1 MSPSLRQQVLRK
13 IPGVDEILSRP
24 EMVDLLKIHPRH
36 VVVEA
41 VRKGLG
47 RLREE
52 ILQKEELH
60 ESEDTL
66 FSFENLSSIF
76 QKEIDLQI
84 QPRLRRV
91 INATGVVIH
100 TNLGRAPLHPSAIEH
115 LIEVSKTYS
124 NLEYDLDRGE
134 RGSRT
139 IHVEEILCRLSGAE
153 SALVVNNNAGAVL
166 LVLNSLAEGKEV
178 IVSRGELVE
187 IGGAFRIPDVMKRSG
202 ALLREVG
209 TTNRTHFND
218 YQKAIGPE
226 TALLLKVH
234 TSNFRVMGFTSE
246 VSLQD
251 LVRLGKEYQ
260 LPVVD
265 DLGSGCLIDLT
276 RYGLEKEPTVQE
288 MIKTGVDAVTIS
300 GDKLLGGPQAGII
313 LGKKKILDLFKIN
326 PLTRALRIDKLT
338 LAALESTLLLYF
350 DEKKAMEEIPTL
362 RMLSLDTKRLKNRG
376 KRLLKRLSGVTN
388 KKMAFTLKEDVSQV
402 GGGALPLQEL
412 PTLVVAV
419 KPLEVSVN
427 SLEENLRKGEP
438 PIVCRISKE
447 ELILDMRTVFDEEIP
462 MLAAGIEKALTQTAK
477 GTGQSGKQNNVENP

>member
-1 MSPSLRQQVLRK
+1 MSPSLRQQALRK
-13 IPGVDEILSRP
+13 IPSVDELLSRP
-24 EMVDLLKIHPRH
+24 QVVDLLKVHPRN

-41 VRKGLG
+41 IRKGLE
-47 RLREE
+47 RVRDDILRKQDLPKLGEAFF
-52 ILQKEELH
+52 
-60 ESEDTL
+60 T
-66 FSFENLSSIF
+66 FENLYPLF
-76 QKEIDLQI
+76 RKEIDLQI

-91 INATGVVIH
+91 INATGVVLH
-100 TNLGRAPLHPSAIEH
+100 TNLGRSPLHPSAIKH
-115 LIEVSKTYS
+115 LVEVSKTYS
-124 NLEYDLDRGE
+124 NLEYDLERGE
-134 RGSRT
+134 RGDRYT
-139 IHVEEILCRLSGAE
+139 HVEETLCRLSGAE

-166 LVLNSLAEGKEV
+166 LVLNTLADGKEV

-202 ALLREVG
+202 ALLREIG

-218 YQKAIGPE
+218 YQKAIGPH

-251 LVRLGKEYQ
+251 LVQLGREHQ

-276 RYGLEKEPTVQE
+276 QHGLEKEPTVQE
-288 MIKTGVDAVTIS
+288 TIKTGVDAVTIS

-313 LGKKKILDLFKIN
+313 LGKKNILDLFKIN

-350 DEKKAMEEIPTL
+350 DEKRAMEEIPVL
-362 RMLSLDTKRLKNRG
+362 SMLSLDMRKLKKRG
-376 KRLLKRLSGVTN
+376 KRLLKRLSRMTN
-388 KKMAFTLKEDVSQV
+388 ERMTISLKEDVSQV

-412 PTLVVAV
+412 PTVVVAV
-419 KPLEVSVN
+419 KPLDFSVN
-427 SLEENLRKGEP
+427 SLEESLRKGDP
-438 PIVCRISKE
+438 PIISRISKE

-462 MLAAGIEKALTQTAK
+462 LLAAGIERAV
-477 GTGQSGKQNNVENP
+477 KQITKS

>member
-13 IPGVDEILSRP
+13 IPRVDEILSRP
-24 EMVDLLKIHPRH
+24 QIVDLLKVHPRN
-36 VVVEA
+36 VVIEA
-41 VRKGLG
+41 IRKGLG
-47 RLREE
+47 RLRGE
-52 ILQKEELH
+52 ILQKQDLSQLEEAF
-60 ESEDTL
+60 
-66 FSFENLSSIF
+66 FSFENLYPLF
-76 QKEIDLQI
+76 QKEIDLQV

-100 TNLGRAPLHPSAIEH
+100 TNLGRAPLHSSAIKH
-115 LIEVSKTYS
+115 LMEVSKTYS

-134 RGSRT
+134 RGDRYT
-139 IHVEEILCRLSGAE
+139 HVEEILCRLSGAE

-166 LVLNSLAEGKEV
+166 LALNTLAEGKEV

-209 TTNRTHFND
+209 TTNRTHFDD
-218 YQKAIGPE
+218 YQKAVSPH

-251 LVRLGKEYQ
+251 LVQLGRERQ
-260 LPVVD
+260 IPVVD
-265 DLGSGCLIDLT
+265 DLGSGCLVDLSQ
-276 RYGLEKEPTVQE
+276 YGLEKEPTVQE
-288 MIKTGVDAVTIS
+288 TIKTGVDAVTIS

-313 LGKKKILDLFKIN
+313 LGKKKLLDLFKIN

-350 DEKKAMEEIPTL
+350 DEKRAMEEIPTL
-362 RMLSLDTKRLKNRG
+362 RMLSLDTKRLKKRG
-376 KRLLKRLSGVTN
+376 KQLLKRLSGMTN
-388 KKMAFTLKEDVSQV
+388 ERMMFSLREDVSQV

-412 PTLVVAV
+412 PTIVVAV
-419 KPLEVSVN
+419 KPLDFSVN
-427 SLEENLRKGEP
+427 SLEENLRKSDP
-438 PIVCRISKE
+438 PIISRISKE

-462 MLAAGIEKALTQTAK
+462 LLAAGIDKALKYLQP
-477 GTGQSGKQNNVENP
+477 Q

>member
-1 MSPSLRQQVLRK
+1 MLRK
-13 IPGVDEILSRP
+13 IPSVDEILSRP
-24 EMVDLLKIHPRH
+24 EIVHLLKNHSRN

-41 VRKGLG
+41 IRKGLG
-47 RLREE
+47 QLRNE
-52 ILQKEELH
+52 ILHKEELSH
-60 ESEDTL
+60 LGDNL
-66 FSFENLSSIF
+66 FSFEYLYPLF
-76 QKEIDLQI
+76 QNEIEQQI

-100 TNLGRAPLHPSAIEH
+100 TNLGRAPLHPSAINH

-124 NLEYDLDRGE
+124 NLEYDLELGE
-134 RGSRT
+134 RGSRYT
-139 IHVEEILCRLSGAE
+139 HVEEILCRLSGAE

-166 LVLNSLAEGKEV
+166 LVLNTIAEGKEV

-218 YQKAIGPE
+218 YQKAIGPH

-234 TSNFRVMGFTSE
+234 TSNFRVIGFTSE

-251 LVRLGKEYQ
+251 LVQLGRENQ
-260 LPVVD
+260 LPVVN

-276 RYGLEKEPTVQE
+276 QYGLEKEPTVQE
-288 MIKTGVDAVTIS
+288 TIKTGVDVVTIS

-313 LGKKKILDLFKIN
+313 LGKKIFLDLFKIN

-350 DEKKAMEEIPTL
+350 DEKRVMEEIPTL
-362 RMLSLDTKRLKNRG
+362 RMLSLDTRGLKRRG
-376 KRLLKRLSGVTN
+376 RRLLKRLSGMMNQGITF
-388 KKMAFTLKEDVSQV
+388 ALREDVSQV

-412 PTLVVAV
+412 PTIIVSV
-419 KPLEVSVN
+419 KPLDFSVN
-427 SLEENLRKGEP
+427 RFEESLRKADP
-438 PIVCRISKE
+438 PIISRISKE

-462 MLAAGIEKALTQTAK
+462 LLAAGIEKALKQL
-477 GTGQSGKQNNVENP
+477 QSQ

>member
-1 MSPSLRQQVLRK
+1 MSPSLRQQLLRK
-13 IPGVDEILSRP
+13 IPSVDEILSRP
-24 EMVDLLKIHPRH
+24 EVNDLLKIHPRH
-36 VVVEA
+36 LVVEA
-41 VRKGLG
+41 IRKGLG

-52 ILQKEELH
+52 ILQKEELPQT
-60 ESEDTL
+60 EDTL
-66 FSFENLSSIF
+66 FSFENLYPLF
-76 QKEIDLQI
+76 QKEIEGQTR
-84 QPRLRRV
+84 PRLRRV

-134 RGSRT
+134 RGNRYA
-139 IHVEEILCRLSGAE
+139 HVEEILCCLSGAE

-166 LVLNSLAEGKEV
+166 LVLNTLAEGKEV

-209 TTNRTHFND
+209 TTNRTHLGD
-218 YQKAIGPE
+218 YQKAIGPQ

-246 VSLQD
+246 VFLQD
-251 LVRLGKEYQ
+251 LVQLGKEHR

-276 RYGLEKEPTVQE
+276 QYGLQKEPTVQE
-288 MIKTGVDAVTIS
+288 TIKTGVDAVTIS

-313 LGKKKILDLFKIN
+313 LGKEKFLELFKSN

-362 RMLSLDTKRLKNRG
+362 RMLSLDTRKLKSRG
-376 KRLLKRLSGVTN
+376 KRLLKRLSERVN
-388 KKMAFTLKEDVSQV
+388 KKVAFNLKEDVSQV

-412 PTLVVAV
+412 PTVVVAI
-419 KPLEVSVN
+419 KPVEVSVN
-427 SLEENLRKGEP
+427 SLEENLRKADP
-438 PIVCRISKE
+438 PIISRISKD

-462 MLAAGIEKALTQTAK
+462 LLAAGIEKALTPTTK
-477 GTGQSGKQNNVENP
+477 L

>member
-1 MSPSLRQQVLRK
+1 MSPSLRQQVLRE
-13 IPGVDEILSRP
+13 IPSVDELLSRP
-24 EMVDLLKIHPRH
+24 EIVDLLKVHPRH

-41 VRKGLG
+41 IRKGLG
-47 RLREE
+47 RLRDD
-52 ILQKEELH
+52 ILHKQDLSQRGEAI
-60 ESEDTL
+60 
-66 FSFENLSSIF
+66 FSFENLYPLF

-100 TNLGRAPLHPSAIEH
+100 TNLGRAPLHSSAIKH
-115 LIEVSKTYS
+115 LMEVSKTYS

-134 RGSRT
+134 RGDRYT
-139 IHVEEILCRLSGAE
+139 HVEEILCRLSGAE

-166 LVLNSLAEGKEV
+166 LVLNTLAEGKEV

-218 YQKAIGPE
+218 YQKAIGPH

-251 LVRLGKEYQ
+251 LVQLGMEHQ

-265 DLGSGCLIDLT
+265 DLGSGCLVDLSQ
-276 RYGLEKEPTVQE
+276 YGLEKEPTVQE
-288 MIKTGVDAVTIS
+288 TIKTGVDAVTIS

-338 LAALESTLLLYF
+338 LAALESTLLLYL
-350 DEKKAMEEIPTL
+350 DEKRAMEEIPVL
-362 RMLSLDTKRLKNRG
+362 SMLSLDTRKLKRRG
-376 KRLLKRLSGVTN
+376 KQLLKRLSRMTN
-388 KKMAFTLKEDVSQV
+388 ERMTFSLKEDVSQV

-412 PTLVVAV
+412 PTMAVAI
-419 KPLEVSVN
+419 KPLDFSVN
-427 SLEENLRKGEP
+427 SLEENLRKSDP
-438 PIVCRISKE
+438 PIISRISKE

-462 MLAAGIEKALTQTAK
+462 LLAAGIERAVKRITK
-477 GTGQSGKQNNVENP
+477 S

>member
-1 MSPSLRQQVLRK
+1 
-13 IPGVDEILSRP
+13 VDEILSRP
-24 EMVDLLKIHPRH
+24 EIINLLKVHPRN

-41 VRKGLG
+41 IRKGLG

-52 ILQKEELH
+52 ILRKEEL
-60 ESEDTL
+60 SQLGDDL
-66 FSFENLSSIF
+66 FSFERLYPLF

-100 TNLGRAPLHPSAIEH
+100 TNLGRAPLHSSAIKH
-115 LIEVSKTYS
+115 LIDISKHYS
-124 NLEYDLDRGE
+124 NLEYDIELGE
-134 RGSRT
+134 RGSRYT
-139 IHVEEILCRLSGAE
+139 HVEEILCRLSGAE

-166 LVLNSLAEGKEV
+166 LVLNTLAEGKEV

-202 ALLREVG
+202 TLLREVG
-209 TTNRTHFND
+209 TTNRTHLSD
-218 YQKAIGPE
+218 YQKAIGPQ

-234 TSNFRVMGFTSE
+234 TSNFRVMGFASE
-246 VSLQD
+246 VSLQE
-251 LVRLGKEYQ
+251 LVQLGREHQ
-260 LPVVD
+260 LSVVD

-276 RYGLEKEPTVQE
+276 QYGLEKEPTVQE
-288 MIKTGVDAVTIS
+288 TIKTGVDAVTFS

-313 LGKKKILDLFKIN
+313 LGKKKFLDLFKIN

-362 RMLSLDTKRLKNRG
+362 RMLSLDTRRLKRRG
-376 KRLLKRLSGVTN
+376 RRLLKRLSEMMN
-388 KKMAFTLKEDVSQV
+388 KRMTFTLKEDVSQV

-412 PTLVVAV
+412 PTVVVAI
-419 KPLEVSVN
+419 KPLDFSVN
-427 SLEENLRKGEP
+427 SLEENLRKGDP
-438 PIVCRISKE
+438 PIISRISKE

-462 MLAAGIEKALTQTAK
+462 LLAAGLEKTLK
-477 GTGQSGKQNNVENP
+477 HLQSQ

>member
-1 MSPSLRQQVLRK
+1 MSPSLRRQFLRK
-13 IPGVDEILSRP
+13 IPSVDDILSRP
-24 EMVDLLKIHPRH
+24 EMMDLLKIHARH

-52 ILQKEELH
+52 ILHREELP
-60 ESEDTL
+60 ELGDNL
-66 FSFENLSSIF
+66 FENLYSLF
-76 QKEIDLQI
+76 QKEIDLQV

-115 LIEVSKTYS
+115 LIEVSKAYS

-134 RGSRT
+134 RGSRYT
-139 IHVEEILCRLSGAE
+139 HVEEILCRLSGAE

-166 LVLNSLAEGKEV
+166 LVLNTLAEGKEV

-202 ALLREVG
+202 GLLREVG
-209 TTNRTHFND
+209 TTNRTHFTD
-218 YQKAIGPE
+218 YQKAIGPQ

-251 LVRLGKEYQ
+251 LVQLAKEHQ

-288 MIKTGVDAVTIS
+288 TIKTGVDAVTIS

-313 LGKKKILDLFKIN
+313 LGKKKILDLFKTN

-338 LAALESTLLLYF
+338 LAALESTLLLYL
-350 DEKKAMEEIPTL
+350 DEERAMEEIPTL
-362 RMLSLDTKRLKNRG
+362 RMLSLDTKRLKRRG
-376 KRLLKRLSGVTN
+376 KRLLKRFSGMAN
-388 KKMAFTLKEDVSQV
+388 KKMTFILREDVSQV
-402 GGGALPLQEL
+402 GGGALPLQNL
-412 PTLVVAV
+412 PTLVVAI
-419 KPLEVSVN
+419 KPVEASVN
-427 SLEENLRKGEP
+427 SLEENLRKGDP

-462 MLAAGIEKALTQTAK
+462 LLAAGIEKALTQTTK
-477 GTGQSGKQNNVENP
+477 L

>member
-1 MSPSLRQQVLRK
+1 MSPSLRRQFLRK
-13 IPGVDEILSRP
+13 IPSVDDILSRP
-24 EMVDLLKIHPRH
+24 EMMDLLKIHARH

-52 ILQKEELH
+52 ILHREELP
-60 ESEDTL
+60 ELGDNL
-66 FSFENLSSIF
+66 FENLYSLF
-76 QKEIDLQI
+76 QKEIDLQV

-115 LIEVSKTYS
+115 LIEVSKAYS

-134 RGSRT
+134 RGSRYT
-139 IHVEEILCRLSGAE
+139 HVEEILCRLSGAE

-166 LVLNSLAEGKEV
+166 LVLNTLAEGKEV

-202 ALLREVG
+202 GLLREVG
-209 TTNRTHFND
+209 TTNRTHFTD
-218 YQKAIGPE
+218 YQKAIGPQ

-251 LVRLGKEYQ
+251 LVQLAKEHQ

-288 MIKTGVDAVTIS
+288 TIKTGVDAVTIS

-313 LGKKKILDLFKIN
+313 LGKKKILDLFKTN

-338 LAALESTLLLYF
+338 LAALESTLLLYL
-350 DEKKAMEEIPTL
+350 DEERAMEEIPTL
-362 RMLSLDTKRLKNRG
+362 RMLSLDTKRLKRRG
-376 KRLLKRLSGVTN
+376 KRLLKRFSGMAN
-388 KKMAFTLKEDVSQV
+388 KKMTFILREDVSRV
-402 GGGALPLQEL
+402 GGGALPLQNL
-412 PTLVVAV
+412 PTLVVAI
-419 KPLEVSVN
+419 KPVEASVN
-427 SLEENLRKGEP
+427 SLEENLRKGDP

-462 MLAAGIEKALTQTAK
+462 LLAAGIEKALTQTTK
-477 GTGQSGKQNNVENP
+477 L

>member
-1 MSPSLRQQVLRK
+1 MSPSLRQQFLRK
-13 IPGVDEILSRP
+13 IPSVDDILSRP
-24 EMVDLLKIHPRH
+24 EMMDLLKIHARH

-52 ILQKEELH
+52 ILHREELP
-60 ESEDTL
+60 ELGDNL
-66 FSFENLSSIF
+66 FENLYSLF
-76 QKEIDLQI
+76 QKEIDLQV

-115 LIEVSKTYS
+115 LIEVSKAYS

-134 RGSRT
+134 RGSRYT
-139 IHVEEILCRLSGAE
+139 HVEEILCRLSGAE

-166 LVLNSLAEGKEV
+166 LVLNTLAEGKEV

-202 ALLREVG
+202 GLLREVG
-209 TTNRTHFND
+209 TTNRTHFTD
-218 YQKAIGPE
+218 YQEAIGPQ

-251 LVRLGKEYQ
+251 LVQLGKEHQ

-288 MIKTGVDAVTIS
+288 TIKTGVDAVTIS

-313 LGKKKILDLFKIN
+313 LGKKKILDLFKTN

-338 LAALESTLLLYF
+338 LAALESTLLLYLG
-350 DEKKAMEEIPTL
+350 EERAMEEIPTL
-362 RMLSLDTKRLKNRG
+362 RMLSLDTKRLKRRG
-376 KRLLKRLSGVTN
+376 KRLLKRFSGMAN
-388 KKMAFTLKEDVSQV
+388 KKMTFILREDVSRV
-402 GGGALPLQEL
+402 GGGALPLQNL
-412 PTLVVAV
+412 PTLVVAI
-419 KPLEVSVN
+419 KPVEVSVN
-427 SLEENLRKGEP
+427 SLEENLRKGDP

-462 MLAAGIEKALTQTAK
+462 LLAAGIEKALTQTTK
-477 GTGQSGKQNNVENP
+477 L

>member
-1 MSPSLRQQVLRK
+1 MSPSFRQQLLRK
-13 IPGVDEILSRP
+13 IPSVDEILSRP
-24 EMVDLLKIHPRH
+24 EMIDLLKIHARH

-41 VRKGLG
+41 IRKGLG

-52 ILQKEELH
+52 ILHKEELS
-60 ESEDTL
+60 ESADNL
-66 FSFENLSSIF
+66 LSFENLYPVF
-76 QKEIDLQI
+76 QREIALQI
-84 QPRLRRV
+84 RPRLRRV

-115 LIEVSKTYS
+115 LVEVSRAYS

-134 RGSRT
+134 RGSRYT
-139 IHVEEILCRLSGAE
+139 HVEEILCRLSGAE

-166 LVLNSLAEGKEV
+166 LVLNTLAEGKEV

-202 ALLREVG
+202 ALLTEVG
-209 TTNRTHFND
+209 TTNRTHFTD
-218 YQKAIGPE
+218 FQEAIGPK

-251 LVRLGKEYQ
+251 LVQLGKEYQ

-265 DLGSGCLIDLT
+265 DLGSGCLIDLS
-276 RYGLEKEPTVQE
+276 RHGLEKEPTVQE
-288 MIKTGVDAVTIS
+288 TIKTGVDAVTIS

-313 LGKKKILDLFKIN
+313 LGKKKILDLLKIN

-338 LAALESTLLLYF
+338 LAALESTLLLYL
-350 DEKKAMEEIPTL
+350 DEERAMEEIPTL
-362 RMLSLDTKRLKNRG
+362 RMLSLDTRKLRKRG
-376 KRLLKRLSGVTN
+376 KRLLKRLSN
-388 KKMAFTLKEDVSQV
+388 MANQKITFALKEDVSQV
-402 GGGALPLQEL
+402 GGGALPLQNL
-412 PTLVVAV
+412 PTLVLTI
-419 KPLEVSVN
+419 KPVEISVN
-427 SLEENLRKGEP
+427 NLAENLRRDDP

-462 MLAAGIEKALTQTAK
+462 LLAAGIEKALTPQP
-477 GTGQSGKQNNVENP
+477 NCNRL